1 MKVKAKAMTV
11 LVHEWVTG
19 GGLAGEPLPHSWA
32 AEGSAMRRAIA
43 ADLAAV
49 PGLGVVMTLDA
60 RLPDEPGPWTVV
72 QVEPGQEI
80 EVFASLAAQSDW
92 TVLIAPETG
101 GVLADRTRT
110 LDRAGGRSLGSR
122 VDGVELAADKLRLGE
137 FLRARGFNVPEGRR
151 VVPLDGLPG
160 NFSYPAVLK
169 PIDGAGSVDTFLIP
183 DPASFPDEAASS
195 VPALLQAYQPGVPMS
210 ASFLVGSDRR
220 ARLVGVGRQHVQ
232 IRGGRFHYEGGSLPA
247 AIGWEP
253 AQDELRR
260 AVEAVPG
267 LRGFVG
273 VDFVWDEARRDV
285 TLLEI
290 NPRPTTSWVG
300 LAQVLPPGRLARA
313 WIDVVEGKNPGG
325 ADDLAGIVQS
335 QAAVTFRAD
344 GTFDSPP
351 D

>member
-1 MKVKAKAMTV
+1 MAKATTV

-19 GGLAGEPLPHSWA
+19 GGLAGEPLPPSWA

-43 ADLAAV
+43 ADFAEIPDVDVL
-49 PGLGVVMTLDA
+49 MTLDA
-60 RLPDEPGPWTVV
+60 RLPDEPGARSIVRV
-72 QVEPGQEI
+72 DRGEEA
-80 EVFASLAAQSDW
+80 EAFARLGAEAGW

-101 GVLADRTRT
+101 GVLADRTRA
-110 LDRAGGRSLGSR
+110 LERAGGRSLGSL
-122 VDGVELAADKLRLGE
+122 VDGVELAGDKLRLGE

-151 VVPLDGLPG
+151 VVPGDGLPG

-169 PIDGAGSVDTFLIP
+169 PIDGAGSVDTFWIA
-183 DPASFPDEAASS
+183 DAGAIPDEAAASTA
-195 VPALLQAYQPGVPMS
+195 ALLQPYRPGVPLS

-220 ARLVGVGRQHVQ
+220 ARLVGIGQQLVEVR
-232 IRGGRFHYEGGSLPA
+232 RGRFEYGGGTLPA

-253 AQDELRR
+253 AAGELQR

-273 VDFVWDEARRDV
+273 VDFVWDDSSQDV

-300 LAQVLPPGRLARA
+300 LARLLPPGRLASA

-325 ADDLAGIVQS
+325 ADDLAGIVHS
-335 QAAVTFRAD
+335 QAALTFRAD
-344 GTFDSPP
+344 GTLGRPP
-351 D
+351 G